1 MSYVA
6 EFEHHL
12 KWAESLTQD
21 VLQHAPPAAAA
32 ADRFRADLAG
42 LLSTSYVAALE
53 SCIKEIFNS
62 FARSKSQLLAS
73 VTSFHFDKINSAI
86 HYNTIADKYALQF
99 GEPYRRKFRDLLKQ
113 EEEKVLAVDK
123 TSMLEA
129 YQNLIT
135 WRHAFVH
142 EGKKLASLDEVVL
155 AFPLS
160 KRLVMVL
167 DSAMSP

>member
-1 MSYVA
+1 MSYLA

-21 VLQHAPPAAAA
+21 VLQHAPPSGAA

-53 SCIKEIFNS
+53 CCIKEIFNS
-62 FARSKSQLLAS
+62 FARSKHQLLAS
-73 VTSFHFDKINSAI
+73 VTSFHFDRINSAI
-86 HYNTIADKYALQF
+86 HCNTIADKYTLQF
-99 GEPYRRKFRDLLKQ
+99 GEPYRRKFRQLLKD
-113 EEEKVLAVDK
+113 EEAKVLATDK

-129 YQNLIT
+129 YQNIIT

-155 AFPLS
+155 AFPFS
-160 KRLVMVL
+160 KKIVMVL
-167 DSAMSP
+167 DTAMSL